1 MDAITALGLGDG
13 NDRCPVQIGPC
24 PHALQRHGDVSLL
37 DVQGGRII
45 LGKDRDGGHAKVCG
59 GPKDADGDLA
69 AIGDEQAGERAHLSC
84 DLGHGQIRPLGS
96 RPV

>member
-13 NDRCPVQIGPC
+13 NDRRTVQIGPC
-24 PHALQRHGDVSLL
+24 PHARQRHGNIGLL

-59 GPKDADGDLA
+59 GPKDANSDLA